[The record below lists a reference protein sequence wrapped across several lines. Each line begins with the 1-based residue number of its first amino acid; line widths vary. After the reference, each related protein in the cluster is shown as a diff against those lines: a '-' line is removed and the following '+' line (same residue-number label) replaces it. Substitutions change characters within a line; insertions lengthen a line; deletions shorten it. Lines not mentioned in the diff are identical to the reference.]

1 MNRPQ
6 KRDSLA
12 GYALAMVAVIIA
24 LLAVSVFGMSQASAG
39 GVHRAACK
47 VVAQQAVVAAA
58 VPYPVIGYQVGQ
70 HLQQAAVDE
79 YGFRASPSKER
90 LTFLEGYYQ
99 ASQRLTDSG
108 LGSAGPSRPAT
119 GHPAATEGGQ
129 TNGGQCQ
136 AAEPAV
142 AEPPA
147 FSAPQS
153 AVGKFIERIGGYP
166 PAPDSFAATHP
177 TLAAA
182 CASCHSGETPNGD
195 LNIAHEVLTAKANA
209 DCPTILAMVD
219 SIATGAMPK
228 GKPMSE
234 ADRLAAIA
242 ELLSK

>member
-1 MNRPQ
+1 MTQ

-12 GYALAMVAVIIA
+12 GYALAFAAVIIA
-24 LLAVSVFGMSQASAG
+24 LIIVSLVGMSQATAG
-39 GVHRAACK
+39 GVHRAACN
-47 VVAQQAVVAAA
+47 VVQQQAVVAA

-79 YGFRASPSKER
+79 HGFRSSPSQER

-99 ASQRLTDSG
+99 AQQERLTVSG

-129 TNGGQCQ
+129 TTCEECQ
-136 AAEPAV
+136 VQESGTSEPA
-142 AEPPA
+142 A
-147 FSAPQS
+147 FSAPL
-153 AVGKFIERIGGYP
+153 
-166 PAPDSFAATHP
+166 APDNFAARHP

-182 CASCHSGETPNGD
+182 CASCHSGETPKGE
-195 LNIAHEVLTAKANA
+195 LNIAHEVTAAKASG

>member
-70 HLQQAAVDE
+70 HLQQQAVDE
-79 YGFRASPSKER
+79 YGFRASPSQQR
-90 LTFLEGYYQ
+90 LTYLEGYYE

-119 GHPAATEGGQ
+119 GCPAATEGGQ
-129 TNGGQCQ
+129 TNGGQC
-136 AAEPAV
+136 AEPA
-142 AEPPA
+142 AEEPPA
-147 FSAPQS
+147 FSAPL
-153 AVGKFIERIGGYP
+153 A
-166 PAPDSFAATHP
+166 ADSFAAQHP
-177 TLAAA
+177 TVAAA
-182 CASCHSGETPNGD
+182 CASCHSGETPKGE
-195 LNIAHEVLTAKANA
+195 LNIAHEVTAAKSSG

-219 SIATGAMPK
+219 AIATGSMPK